1 MQESSA
7 FGPRLIIAT
16 EGREIDFVVLRENH
30 LEELIEVKFSD
41 ENVSR
46 SLLYYTDRLNPPKA
60 TQIVAH
66 LKKPFDPGRIMVTD
80 PFSYFQPNIFES

>member
-1 MQESSA
+1 
-7 FGPRLIIAT
+7 
-16 EGREIDFVVLRENH
+16 VVLKENH

-46 SLLYYTDRLNPPKA
+46 SLLYYADRLNPPKA

-66 LKKPFDPGRIMVTD
+66 LKRPFNQGRIRVTD
-80 PFSYFQPNIFES
+80 PFSYFQPALFES

>member
-1 MQESSA
+1 
-7 FGPRLIIAT
+7 
-16 EGREIDFVVLRENH
+16 VVLKENH

-46 SLLYYTDRLNPPKA
+46 SLLYYADRLNPPKA

-66 LKKPFDPGRIMVTD
+66 LKKPYDHGRIRVTN
-80 PFSYFQPNIFES
+80 PFSYFQPGIFES

>member
-1 MQESSA
+1 
-7 FGPRLIIAT
+7 
-16 EGREIDFVVLRENH
+16 VVLKENH

-60 TQIVAH
+60 TQIVAP
-66 LKKPFDPGRIMVTD
+66 LKRPFDQGRIRITD
-80 PFSYFQPNIFES
+80 PFSYFQAGIFES